1 MLNEIPLTPLSNTPS
16 LYSWIKNFENEVIQG
31 MVRSSNEGKW
41 VEWKGVRI
49 PLPKDIELAEG
60 RWIQI
65 RILPTSRGY
74 EMKIELMEEPVTDT
88 LPTQASDISLQKPID
103 FSDKNSVIR
112 ELVQKIINQ
121 NPELIGKADF
131 IVKLFNEWFSEENT
145 VSHLLFRINKIIQE
159 AVDKGIL
166 DFSWLKV
173 FPEYV
178 TFSSGGKIEWQVIND
193 YLKQQIQYII
203 FEKQLFCEKDVDVG
217 IQKSILELKGF
228 RVLQTLLKNEVF
240 VSFLKSKGYYQEFQK
255 TLDSL
260 FSKLTTNQILNLSN
274 TQYNYLVFELPF
286 HIQDGFSRV
295 CIHTLCSKK
304 DERGKGK
311 KHQYAIIAFDIELI
325 HVGKMWIELRWLEE
339 TLECLFKIAEEKT
352 QKVCNQFLN
361 ELEDSF
367 KSLGLKNVNIH
378 VHNWDGNR
386 VKSVFSLLESVENK
400 GWSV

>member
-65 RILPTSRGY
+65 RILPKSRGY

-103 FSDKNSVIR
+103 FSDKNSVIQ

-203 FEKQLFCEKDVDVG
+203 FEKQL
-217 IQKSILELKGF
+217 
-228 RVLQTLLKNEVF
+228 
-240 VSFLKSKGYYQEFQK
+240 
-255 TLDSL
+255 
-260 FSKLTTNQILNLSN
+260 
-274 TQYNYLVFELPF
+274 
-286 HIQDGFSRV
+286 
-295 CIHTLCSKK
+295 
-304 DERGKGK
+304 
-311 KHQYAIIAFDIELI
+311 
-325 HVGKMWIELRWLEE
+325 
-339 TLECLFKIAEEKT
+339 
-352 QKVCNQFLN
+352 
-361 ELEDSF
+361 
-367 KSLGLKNVNIH
+367 
-378 VHNWDGNR
+378 
-386 VKSVFSLLESVENK
+386 
-400 GWSV
+400 